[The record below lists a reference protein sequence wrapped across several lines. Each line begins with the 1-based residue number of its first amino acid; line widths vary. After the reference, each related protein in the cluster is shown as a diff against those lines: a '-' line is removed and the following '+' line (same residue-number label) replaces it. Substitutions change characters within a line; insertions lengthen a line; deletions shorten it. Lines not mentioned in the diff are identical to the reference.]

1 MLEGV
6 VFVELSV
13 RSVWFVASLR
23 QGHVIMVLCMKI
35 GGKDEDQRWLLKLP
49 SCAEI

>member
-6 VFVELSV
+6 VFVGLSV

-23 QGHVIMVLCMKI
+23 QGHVIMVVCMMI
-35 GGKDEDQRWLLKLP
+35 RGEGRGSEVVV
-49 SCAEI
+49 ETT